1 MKAITRLLGCGFRR
15 IRAAVTCSTDKAG
28 LARHPHRVPSSLLQP
43 CLRRLPTSCSGRFG
57 ITLRR
62 SKTCWKH
69 SSPKQA
75 NLSFKSQLSEVRGLT
90 NVCLYLLEP
99 AARIGTV
106 HDAPQVAQAF
116 GYVASVIEDVFLG
129 GPRIIGEENSHA
141 SRFGEDVG
149 RMTEFG
155 SLNDHTAL

>member
-1 MKAITRLLGCGFRR
+1 M
-15 IRAAVTCSTDKAG
+15 IRSGTSRPSIVSDSVPVSY
-28 LARHPHRVPSSLLQP
+28 ARP
-43 CLRRLPTSCSGRFG
+43 LPPCSGRFG

-75 NLSFKSQLSEVRGLT
+75 NLSFKSQLSEVRALT
-90 NVCLYLLEP
+90 NVCLYFLEP

-141 SRFGEDVG
+141 SRFGEDVSC
-149 RMTEFG
+149 MTEFG